1 MGDNEKSITLEFFA
15 QFREDTGRN
24 QEQIKTRSTTARE
37 LYEELDRR
45 HSFRSRPE
53 TTRIAVNDSLASW
66 NTLIQD
72 GDTVVFLTPFGG
84 G

>member
-1 MGDNEKSITLEFFA
+1 MGDSEKTITLEFFA
-15 QFREDTGRN
+15 QFREDTGKNRD
-24 QEQIKTRSTTARE
+24 QIKTRSTTARE

-45 HSFRSRPE
+45 HGFRSRPE

-66 NTLIQD
+66 STLIQD